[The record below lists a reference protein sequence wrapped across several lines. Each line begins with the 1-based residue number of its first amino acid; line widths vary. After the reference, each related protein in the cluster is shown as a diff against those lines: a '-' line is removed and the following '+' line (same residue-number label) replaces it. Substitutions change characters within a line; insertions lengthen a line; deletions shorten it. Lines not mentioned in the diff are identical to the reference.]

1 MVNKQGNGLI
11 DLSGLDPAVASV
23 LGRGQQRQEEQRK
36 PAADRKRQRKE
47 REKMAKRNR
56 VVWDVPEQL
65 ALQLNVLAKKEGTSA
80 SGLAQLAIHRL
91 LEQVDAGELDLDDY
105 KQVIDNPRY
114 EYKITFTK
122 NEE

>member
-1 MVNKQGNGLI
+1 MKKQGNGLI

-23 LGRGQQRQEEQRK
+23 LGRGQQRQEEARQPLK
-36 PAADRKRQRKE
+36 DRKRQRKE

-56 VVWDVPEQL
+56 VVYDVPQPIEQQL
-65 ALQLNVLAKKEGTSA
+65 AELAKKEGTSA
-80 SGLAQLAIHRL
+80 SGLAALAIHRL
-91 LEQVDAGELDLDDY
+91 LEQVEAGELDLDDY

-114 EYKITFTK
+114 EYKIVVEG